1 MPAQT
6 VAELT
11 IDEFRALIRETVA
24 EVVAELLDDP
34 DEGLEF
40 SDEFVAEMERRL
52 ASDRP
57 TIPLSEVAKRLGSST
72 RWGPDTA
79 D

>member
-1 MPAQT
+1 MAAQT

-34 DEGLEF
+34 DEGLEL
-40 SDEFVAEMERRL
+40 SDWAVARL
-52 ASDRP
+52 EKAQREAVTGQRSSWP
-57 TIPLSEVAKRLGSST
+57 IPPAISVHPRNT
-72 RWGPDTA
+72 P
-79 D
+79 

>member
-1 MPAQT
+1 MAAQT

-11 IDEFRALIRETVA
+11 IDEFRALIRETVT

-40 SDEFVAEMERRL
+40 REEFVAEMERRL
-52 ASDRP
+52 ASDGP
-57 TIPLSEVAKRLGSST
+57 TKPLSEVALRLGLSV
-72 RWGPDTA
+72 
-79 D
+79 

>member
-1 MPAQT
+1 MAAQT

-11 IDEFRALIRETVA
+11 IDELRALIRETVT

-40 SDEFVAEMERRL
+40 REEFVVEMERLL
-52 ASDRP
+52 ASDRR
-57 TIPLSEVAKRLGSST
+57 TTPLPEVTKRLGLST
-72 RWGPDTA
+72 
-79 D
+79 

>member
-34 DEGLEF
+34 DEGLEL
-40 SDEFVAEMERRL
+40 SDWAVDRL
-52 ASDRP
+52 EKAQREAATGQRS
-57 TIPLSEVAKRLGSST
+57 TKPLLEAARTHSLST
-72 RWGPDTA
+72 
-79 D
+79 

>member
-1 MPAQT
+1 MAAQT

-11 IDEFRALIRETVA
+11 IDEFRALIRETVT

-40 SDEFVAEMERRL
+40 REEFVAEMERRL
-52 ASDRP
+52 VGERK
-57 TIPLSEVAKRLGSST
+57 TIPAADVYRRLGL
-72 RWGPDTA
+72 G
-79 D
+79 